1 MKRILL
7 VDDEV
12 KLLKILRSSL
22 EKKGYSVHAV
32 STGREARQYIA
43 EHPVSIVF
51 LDMMLTDTT
60 GLELLREL
68 HPSHPLKLFVVM
80 TAYGNIE
87 NAVTAMKAGA
97 FDYITKP
104 AKLEEM
110 ILVIEKGLEWL
121 GIKEENVQLKEK
133 LMAVDGFSELVG
145 NSLPMQRIFQ
155 LIERVA
161 DTNAT
166 LLLEG
171 ESGTGKSMIAKMIH
185 QLSERSHAPFIAVN
199 CAAIPEQLLES
210 ELFGYEK
217 GAFTGAV
224 AARLGKFEA
233 ANGGTIFL
241 DEIGEISA
249 PLQAKLLQVTQE
261 KSFMRLGSSILK
273 QVDVRIISATNR
285 DLKKMVEKGTFREDL
300 YYRLNIVDIYIPA
313 VRERK
318 EDIPLL
324 IERFMERHRQ
334 KNKIDY
340 RLSKELL
347 HRLMEYAWPGNVREV
362 ENAVERAIVLCR
374 DNHLSIE
381 DFPREVRGMKPDS
394 ESLRSLIVAN
404 SVANLPD
411 QLDEMER
418 KLILEALK
426 ECNGQ
431 AAAAARKLGISRQS
445 FLYKLNKFGV
455 NI

>member
-22 EKKGYSVHAV
+22 EKKGYSVHTV
-32 STGREARQYIA
+32 STGHEARQYIT
-43 EHPVSIVF
+43 EHPVHIVF
-51 LDMMLTDTT
+51 LDMMLQDTT

-68 HPSHPLKLFVVM
+68 QPLHPYKLFVVM
-80 TAYGNIE
+80 TAFGNIE
-87 NAVTAMKAGA
+87 SAVTAMKAGA

-110 ILVIEKGLEWL
+110 VLVIERGLEWL
-121 GIKEENVQLKEK
+121 GIKEENAQLKK
-133 LMAVDGFSELVG
+133 MLTAAGGVRELVG

-161 DTNAT
+161 DTNTT

-171 ESGTGKSMIAKMIH
+171 ESGTGKSMIAKLIH
-185 QLSERSHAPFIAVN
+185 QLSDRSEGPFIAVN

-224 AARLGKFEA
+224 TSRLGKFEA

-241 DEIGEISA
+241 DEVGDISA
-249 PLQAKLLQVTQE
+249 SLQAKLLQVTQE
-261 KSFMRLGSSILK
+261 KTFMRLGSNVHK

-285 DLKKMVEKGTFREDL
+285 GLKKMVEQGTFREDL
-300 YYRLNIVDIYIPA
+300 YYRLNIVDIHIPA

-318 EDIPLL
+318 EDVPLL
-324 IERFMERHRQ
+324 IEHFMERHRQ
-334 KNKIDY
+334 KNKRNY
-340 RLSKELL
+340 QLSKDLL
-347 HRLMEYAWPGNVREV
+347 QQLTEYAWPGNVREI
-362 ENAVERAIVLCR
+362 ENAIERAVVLCR
-374 DNHLSIE
+374 NNQLSIE
-381 DFPREVRGMKPDS
+381 DFPREVRAALQENHAGQG
-394 ESLRSLIVAN
+394 AN
-404 SVANLPD
+404 PAGAATNLPD
-411 QLDEMER
+411 RLDEIER
-418 KLILEALK
+418 KLIQQAMR
-426 ECNGQ
+426 ECDGQ
-431 AAAAARKLGISRQS
+431 AATAARKLGISRQS
-445 FLYKLNKFGV
+445 LLYKLNKYNV
-455 NI
+455 KV